1 MVHVASAFGA
11 TFLSAAGAA
20 AGGLLQVGPGG
31 LKDEQRR
38 TETRALGLPAGL
50 PQRTYNVVSGQP

>member
-1 MVHVASAFGA
+1 MHVASAFGA

-20 AGGLLQVGPGG
+20 AGTLPQVGPGG

-38 TETRALGLPAGL
+38 TGTRALGLPAGL
-50 PQRTYNVVSGQP
+50 PQRTYNVVYSHP